1 MQKTKTVIVI
11 VGPTASGKTEL
22 SLELAAHFNTA
33 IISAD
38 SRQCFREL
46 NIGVA
51 KPPPEALRSIKHYFI
66 DSHSISDDVNA
77 QSFEDYALNAASEIF
92 TEKDSAIM
100 VGGTGLYIKAFCEGL
115 DEIPVVDAAVRRSIV
130 ESYNKN
136 GLIWL
141 QNEVREKDPA
151 FFMSGENKNPQRLMR
166 AYEVILATGRSIT
179 SFRTSQKK
187 ARPFRIIKLGI
198 NLSKEK
204 LAANI
209 DARVNAMIAAGLVD
223 EVRALLPYR
232 HLNALQTVGYNELF
246 SFLDGQISLEQATT
260 QIKSNTRQYAKRQ
273 LTWFKKDTSIIW
285 VDSTSLTKKDPL
297 TAALMAISSTG

>member
-1 MQKTKTVIVI
+1 
-11 VGPTASGKTEL
+11 
-22 SLELAAHFNTA
+22 
-33 IISAD
+33 
-38 SRQCFREL
+38 
-46 NIGVA
+46 
-51 KPPPEALRSIKHYFI
+51 
-66 DSHSISDDVNA
+66 
-77 QSFEDYALNAASEIF
+77 
-92 TEKDSAIM
+92 M

-115 DEIPVVDAAVRRSIV
+115 DEIPAVDAAVRRNIV
-130 ESYNKN
+130 DSYKKN
-136 GLIWL
+136 GLSWL

-166 AYEVILATGRSIT
+166 AFEVIVATGRSIT

-204 LAANI
+204 LVANI
-209 DARVNAMIAAGLVD
+209 DARVDAMISAGLVD

-246 SFLDGQISLEQATT
+246 SFLDGQLSLEQATT

-273 LTWFKKDTSIIW
+273 LTWFKKDASIIW
-285 VDSTSLTKKDPL
+285 VDRTFLTKKDAFQAML
-297 TAALMAISSTG
+297 AAVSAAG

>member
-1 MQKTKTVIVI
+1 VQKTKTVVVI

-77 QSFEDYALNAASEIF
+77 QYFEDYALNAVSEIF
-92 TEKDSAIM
+92 IKNDTAIM

-115 DEIPVVDAAVRRSIV
+115 DEIPAVDSAVRRSIV
-130 ESYNKN
+130 DSYNKN
-136 GLIWL
+136 GLSWL
-141 QNEVREKDPA
+141 QNEMREKDPA

-166 AYEVILATGRSIT
+166 AFEVIVATGRSIT

-187 ARPFRIIKLGI
+187 ARPFKIIKLGI

-204 LAANI
+204 LVANI
-209 DARVNAMIAAGLVD
+209 DARVDAMIAAGLVD

-246 SFLDGQISLEQATT
+246 SFLDGQLSLEQATT

-273 LTWFKKDTSIIW
+273 LTWFKKDASIIW
-285 VDSTSLTKKDPL
+285 VDRTFLTKKDAFQAML
-297 TAALMAISSTG
+297 AAVSAAG